1 MSLCMHGFRTAMDPE
16 TSDVRRRVDLGENA
30 LRGLRKYE
38 DAMNRIF
45 AMDDCF
51 RGTEADYQAFLDAAR
66 LLEAKAEEHRYPE
79 NYRGGYTAR
88 ESRSRVETGEIDVSY
103 GRFNR
108 LRRSLLIATPL
119 DFQLEHQLWWESAWN
134 PDGPM
139 KGGPYMEYEDFPDW
153 NATRMRVRLWEF
165 YGHSDCCGGWED
177 PKETAEMLKILKSRL
192 PDGADVDMELLDG
205 MIRLFSESE
214 EVEFH

>member
-88 ESRSRVETGEIDVSY
+88 
-103 GRFNR
+103 
-108 LRRSLLIATPL
+108 
-119 DFQLEHQLWWESAWN
+119 
-134 PDGPM
+134 
-139 KGGPYMEYEDFPDW
+139 
-153 NATRMRVRLWEF
+153 
-165 YGHSDCCGGWED
+165 
-177 PKETAEMLKILKSRL
+177 
-192 PDGADVDMELLDG
+192 
-205 MIRLFSESE
+205 
-214 EVEFH
+214 